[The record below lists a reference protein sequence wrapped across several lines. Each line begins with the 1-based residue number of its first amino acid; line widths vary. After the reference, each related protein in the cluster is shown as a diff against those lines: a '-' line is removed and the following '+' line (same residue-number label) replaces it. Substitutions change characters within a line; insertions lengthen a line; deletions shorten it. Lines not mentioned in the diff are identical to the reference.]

1 MRVGF
6 IGTGVMG
13 ASMARHIL
21 DAGHTLA
28 VHNRTQHKAEPLRE
42 AGALW
47 CDTPAAVTEVADL
60 VITIAGYP
68 ADVEGLYFGH
78 ANLLDGAREGM
89 VFVDMTTSSPRLAKR
104 IAERAEAH
112 GAHALDA
119 PVSGG
124 DVGAR
129 EARLSIMVGG
139 THEAYEQAKPILL
152 LLGKNIT
159 YQGPAGS
166 GQLCKLANQIAIAS
180 GMVGV
185 CEAFAFAESA
195 GLDAQRVLA
204 AISGGAAGSWS
215 LSNLAPRF
223 LEGNFAPGFFV
234 KHFVKD
240 LHLAIEAARE
250 LELELPGLEQASD
263 LYKRLVAA
271 GFEDEGTHALYR
283 LYRD

>member
-21 DAGHTLA
+21 EAGHTLA
-28 VHNRTQHKAEPLRE
+28 VHNRTRHKAAPLNE
-42 AGALW
+42 AGAHW
-47 CDTPAAVTEVADL
+47 CDTPGEVAACSDL

-68 ADVEGLYFGH
+68 ADVEALYFGPS
-78 ANLLDGAREGM
+78 NLLEAARPGM
-89 VFVDMTTSSPRLAKR
+89 VFIDMTTSSPVLAKR
-104 IAERAEAH
+104 IAAEAAAR
-112 GAHALDA
+112 GAHGLDA

-124 DVGAR
+124 DIGAR
-129 EARLSIMVGG
+129 EARLTIMVGG
-139 THEAYEQAKPILL
+139 DHDGFELAKPIFV
-152 LLGKNIT
+152 LLGKNIS

-180 GMVGV
+180 GMIGV

-195 GLDAQRVLA
+195 GLDARRVLTAIA
-204 AISGGAAGSWS
+204 AGAAGSWS

-223 LEGNFAPGFFV
+223 LDGNFEPGFYV

-240 LHLAIEAARE
+240 LGLAIEAARE
-250 LELELPGLEQASD
+250 MQLDLPGLEQAKA
-263 LYKRLVAA
+263 LYQRLASN
-271 GFEDEGTHALYR
+271 GFAEEGTQALYR